1 MDETRNES
9 RRGQAGESLMRARPT
24 ANAAAL
30 EDMRAEIAKLGET
43 VTAQAAPA
51 TQEALDALEA
61 RLLERLDQSSDD
73 SDAQAGRESPPDPVA
88 VQAGRL
94 EAAAERIE
102 AALTSDGERLA
113 AIGETV
119 SREHAMTRA
128 AVTGIADVA
137 DVIDKDVIGLRRDLG
152 NRTQTILAR
161 LPAPDAEADEV
172 AADGARP
179 RRRVAVLAW
188 TLLAILAGMALEG
201 RTHYAFN
208 LFQWLGN

>member
-1 MDETRNES
+1 MDETRNEG
-9 RRGQAGESLMRARPT
+9 RRGQAGDSLMRARPT

-30 EDMRAEIAKLGET
+30 DELKRDIAALSAQVAERPDPLTREELEDWGTRF
-43 VTAQAAPA
+43 
-51 TQEALDALEA
+51 
-61 RLLERLDQSSDD
+61 LERVDEAARDGS
-73 SDAQAGRESPPDPVA
+73 GPESPPDPVA

-102 AALTSDGERLA
+102 AALAADGERLA
-113 AIGETV
+113 AIGEKV
-119 SREHAMTRA
+119 SREHAVTRA
-128 AVTGIADVA
+128 GVTGIADVA

-152 NRTQTILAR
+152 NRTQSILAR
-161 LPAPDAEADEV
+161 LPAPGAEADESD
-172 AADGARP
+172 ADGARP

-201 RTHYAFN
+201 RTHHAFN

>member
-1 MDETRNES
+1 MDETRNEG

-43 VTAQAAPA
+43 VAAQAAPA

-73 SDAQAGRESPPDPVA
+73 SDAPPDPVA
-88 VQAGRL
+88 AQAGRL

-102 AALTSDGERLA
+102 AALAADGERLA
-113 AIGETV
+113 VIGEKV
-119 SREHAMTRA
+119 SREHAVTRA
-128 AVTGIADVA
+128 GVTGIADVA
-137 DVIDKDVIGLRRDLG
+137 DVIEKDIIGLRRDLG

-161 LPAPDAEADEV
+161 LPAPDAEAPGAEV
-172 AADGARP
+172 EVARP
-179 RRRVAVLAW
+179 RRRFPVIPWLLVLA
-188 TLLAILAGMALEG
+188 AGMALES
-201 RTHYAFN
+201 RTHYAFD

>member
-1 MDETRNES
+1 MDETRNEG
-9 RRGQAGESLMRARPT
+9 RRGQAGDSLMRARPT

-43 VTAQAAPA
+43 VAAQAAPA

-61 RLLERLDQSSDD
+61 RLLERLDRSSDD
-73 SDAQAGRESPPDPVA
+73 SDAQASPESPPDPVA
-88 VQAGRL
+88 AQADRL

-102 AALTSDGERLA
+102 AAQAADGERLA

-119 SREHAMTRA
+119 SREHAVTRA
-128 AVTGIADVA
+128 GVTGVADVA
-137 DVIDKDVIGLRRDLG
+137 DVIAEDVIGLRRDLG

-161 LPAPDAEADEV
+161 LPAPGGEADV
-172 AADGARP
+172 ARP
-179 RRRVAVLAW
+179 RRRVPVILWLLVLA
-188 TLLAILAGMALEG
+188 AGMALES
-201 RTHYAFN
+201 RTHYAFD

>member
-1 MDETRNES
+1 MDETRNEG
-9 RRGQAGESLMRARPT
+9 RRGQAGDSLMRARPT

-43 VTAQAAPA
+43 VAAQAAQAAPA
-51 TQEALDALEA
+51 TQETLDALEA
-61 RLLERLDQSSDD
+61 RLMERLDRPPDD
-73 SDAQAGRESPPDPVA
+73 SDAQAGR
-88 VQAGRL
+88 L
-94 EAAAERIE
+94 EAASERIE
-102 AALTSDGERLA
+102 AALAADGERLA

-119 SREHAMTRA
+119 SREHAVTRA
-128 AVTGIADVA
+128 GLTGVADVA
-137 DVIDKDVIGLRRDLG
+137 DVIAEDVIGLRRDLG

-161 LPAPDAEADEV
+161 LPAPDAEADDS
-172 AADGARP
+172 AADEARP